1 MFSEKL
7 IKASGRL
14 TISGAPE
21 GQDARLVAEMARRL
35 APEDRPVLHIVR
47 DDLRMSA
54 MTDALRF
61 FAPSIDV
68 ISIPAWDCLPY
79 DRTSPNRTVCADRMN
94 AFHVLASDG
103 KFPANG
109 RVIVTTVNAAL
120 QKAPPHALAR
130 DAVFNLSI
138 GDKVDLDALTRYLA
152 ADGYGRASTVSEEGE
167 YATRGGILDIFPP
180 GQPEPLRLDL
190 FGDVLDGVRTFDPG
204 TQRTTGKRDGLTLIP
219 ASEMLLDEESIRRFR
234 SGYVALFG
242 AVADEDPLYEAI
254 SAGRRYQ
261 GMEHWLPL
269 FHESLETIF
278 DYAPNALI
286 SMDNLADES
295 KAARL
300 ATIADYYEARRTHTS
315 GGGDWMPP
323 YKPLPPDRL
332 YLSEEGWNA
341 ALDTGYARVFT
352 PFHTPESD
360 TSIDAGAKQG
370 RDFAPER
377 TARDGAIFDALKA
390 HIATESNNGRKVIV
404 ASYSAGSRDRLAVV
418 LEDHGIGPLTNIESF
433 DESSAVAAGT
443 TSLAVLALEH
453 GFEADDLAVVTEQD
467 VLGDRLIRKPRR
479 NRKAE
484 NFISEAS
491 ALAPGDYIVHVDH
504 GIGRFEGLR
513 TIDVSGAPHD
523 CVELIYA
530 DGDTL
535 LVPVENIEVL
545 SKFGSEDATVAL
557 DKLGGHAWQAR
568 KARVKKRLRD
578 IAEALIKVAAERELK
593 PGVKMTPPDGL
604 FDEFIARFPY
614 EETDDQLSA
623 IDDVLGD
630 LASSKPMDRLVCG
643 DVGFGKT
650 EVALR
655 TAFVAVMAGY
665 QVAVVTPTT
674 LLARQHLATFRERFK
689 GLPIKVEQLSR
700 LVSSKEAAET
710 RKGLEAGTIEIAIG
724 THALL
729 GKTVKFKSLGLLIV
743 DEEQHFGVTQKEKL
757 KALRA
762 NVHVLTLTATPIPRT
777 LQLALSGVREM
788 SVIATPPVDRL
799 AVRTFVMP
807 FDPVVVREALMREHY
822 RGGQSFYVCPRIS
835 DLDEAARYLRE
846 TVPELKIVLAHGQ
859 MGSQQLDSIM
869 NAFYDG
875 AYDVLVSTT
884 IIESG
889 LDIPRANTLIVHRA
903 DMFGLAQLYQIRGRV
918 GRAKLRAYAYF
929 TIPPRRVPTENAE
942 RRLKVLQTLD
952 TLGAGFSLA
961 SHDLDIRGA
970 GNLLGEEQSG
980 HVREVGLELYQSMLE
995 EAVAQIRSGGPIT
1008 EDEDQWSPQ
1017 INLGSAVLIPESYV
1031 EDLNVRMALY
1041 RRLAQVESSEDIE
1054 SFAAELIDR
1063 FGPLPEEAKHLMK
1076 IVSIKQACRAA
1087 GIEKV
1092 EAGPRGAVLAFRKNS
1107 FANPA
1112 GMVAFISKQS
1122 GTAKLR
1128 PDHKL
1133 VIKRGWETTDDRLN
1147 GVQHI
1152 ARGLAEVA
1160 EAVPA

>member
-1 MFSEKL
+1 MLSDKL
-7 IKASGRL
+7 IKAAGRL

-21 GQDARLVAEMARRL
+21 GQDARLLAEMARKL
-35 APEDRPVLHIVR
+35 APQGRAVLHITR
-47 DDLRMSA
+47 DDMRMSA
-54 MTDALRF
+54 MTDALKF
-61 FAPSIDV
+61 FAPSVEI

-79 DRTSPNRTVCADRMN
+79 DRTSPNRTVCAERMN
-94 AFHVLASDG
+94 AFHDLATSKG
-103 KFPANG
+103 VPAHG
-109 RVIVTTVNAAL
+109 RVVLTTVNAAL
-120 QKAPPHALAR
+120 QKVPPRELAR
-130 DAVFNLSI
+130 DAVFSLKI
-138 GDKVDLDALTRYLA
+138 GDKVDLDVLTAYLT

-167 YATRGGILDIFPP
+167 YAMRGGILDIFPP

-204 TQRTTGKRDGLTLIP
+204 SQLTTGKRKGLTLIP
-219 ASEMLLDEESIRRFR
+219 ASEMLLNEDSIRRFR

-269 FHESLETIF
+269 FHEALETIF
-278 DYAPNALI
+278 DYVPDAMIAL
-286 SMDNLADES
+286 DNLADES
-295 KAARL
+295 KDARL
-300 ATIADYYEARRTHTS
+300 ATIADYYEARTTMS
-315 GGGDWMPP
+315 GGGGEWMAP

-332 YLSEEGWNA
+332 YLSEEGWNQ
-341 ALDTGYARVFT
+341 ALDAGEARVFT
-352 PFHTPESD
+352 PFHAPESA
-360 TSIDAGAKQG
+360 TNVDAGAKQG

-377 TARDGAIFDALKA
+377 TARDGAIFDALKS
-390 HIATESNNGRKVIV
+390 HIAAENAQNRKVIV
-404 ASYSAGSRDRLAVV
+404 ASYSAGSRDRLAIV
-418 LEDHGIGPLTNIESF
+418 LHDHRIGPLANIESF
-433 DESSAVAAGT
+433 EELTAIAAGT
-443 TSLAVLALEH
+443 TALAVLGIEH
-453 GFEADDLAVVTEQD
+453 GFEADDLVVITEQD

-479 NRKAE
+479 NRRAE

-491 ALAPGDYIVHVDH
+491 ALAPNDYVVHVDH
-504 GIGRFEGLR
+504 GIGKFVGLR
-513 TIDVSGAPHD
+513 TVDVSGAPHD
-523 CVELIYA
+523 CVELVYA

-545 SKFGSEDATVAL
+545 SKFGGEDATVTL

-578 IAEALIKVAAERELK
+578 IAEALIKVAAERELHA
-593 PGVKMTPPDGL
+593 GVRMTPPEGL

-614 EETDDQLSA
+614 EETDDQLGA

-630 LASSKPMDRLVCG
+630 LASAKPMDRLVCG

-655 TAFVAVMAGY
+655 SAFVAVMAGY

-674 LLARQHLATFRERFK
+674 LLARQHLATFRARFQ
-689 GLPIKVEQLSR
+689 GLPVRIEQLSR
-700 LVSSKEAAET
+700 LVSSKDATEI
-710 RKGLEAGTIEIAIG
+710 KKDLEEGKVDIAIG

-729 GKTVKFKSLGLLIV
+729 GKTVTFKSLGLLIV

-807 FDPVVVREALMREHY
+807 FDPVVIREALMREHY

-903 DMFGLAQLYQIRGRV
+903 DMFGLSQLYQIRGRV
-918 GRAKLRAYAYF
+918 GRSKLRAYAYL
-929 TIPPRRVPTENAE
+929 TLPARRIPTENAE

-952 TLGAGFSLA
+952 TLGAGFQLA

-980 HVREVGLELYQSMLE
+980 HVREVGLELYQNMLE
-995 EAVAQIRSGGPIT
+995 EAVAQIRAGGPIT
-1008 EDEDQWSPQ
+1008 EEDGQWSPQ
-1017 INLGSAVLIPESYV
+1017 INLGSSVLIPESYV
-1031 EDLNVRMALY
+1031 QDLNVRMALY
-1041 RRLAQVESSEDIE
+1041 RRLAQVETNDEIE

-1063 FGPLPEEAKHLMK
+1063 FGSLPEEVKHLMK

-1092 EAGPRGAVLAFRKNS
+1092 EAGPRGAVLAFRNNS

-1128 PDHKL
+1128 PDHRL
-1133 VIKRGWETTDDRLN
+1133 VFQRAWDSIDDRLN
-1147 GVQHI
+1147 GVQHVV
-1152 ARGLAEVA
+1152 RGLAKVA
-1160 EAVPA
+1160 EAVAA